1 MKSNSAQLKGGVL
14 ISYFT
19 LVVGNI
25 IPLFYTPY
33 VVRTLGMEEYGLYSL
48 AKSITDF
55 LILLNLGLGAGVLKY
70 VNQAIAEKDNEAR
83 DNVFTLFVYCH
94 AAIFLA
100 VLLVGAVISM
110 GAGNIFGAIPPDL
123 HLKLRIL
130 IGVVTISTALSMFS
144 SVYTAVVQAHQRF
157 VFAKLAGLLVT
168 FIVPALSAFLLWV
181 GYRSVAMVTAG
192 ALIGILYGAAHLIY
206 VHRVLGIRFVFGE
219 LDTTPLKSIF
229 HFSKYILLGAI
240 ANTLFAATDRVLLG
254 MYASASAIAVYSVGV
269 TFCLYFETMVRN
281 ISDLLFP
288 KINTMLAQGANMH
301 ELDSLILKVGRLQ
314 SIFLGLILCG
324 FIVLGD
330 DFLSLWVGAE
340 YESAYWIAL
349 LVMVPVSIPLLQSC
363 GPSALRA
370 MNKHGFRS
378 WVFCF
383 IAILNV
389 IGSLW
394 AVQRWGAV
402 GCAAVTCVSY
412 LIGPVIIMNIYYR
425 VKIGLD
431 IASFWRS
438 IFRMSGAFIVMLSAG
453 LALKPYLMLDG
464 WVQFFATAGCFS
476 ALYCVILWFTGLN
489 RYEKGMILGFLS
501 KLNLSR
507 RET

>member
-14 ISYFT
+14 ISYFA

-110 GAGNIFGAIPPDL
+110 GAGNIFGAIPQEL
-123 HLKLRIL
+123 HSKLRIL
-130 IGVVTISTALSMFS
+130 IGVVTLSTALSMFS
-144 SVYTAVVQAHQRF
+144 SVYTAVIQAHQRF
-157 VFAKLAGLLVT
+157 IFAKLAGLLVT
-168 FIVPALSAFLLWV
+168 FVVPLVSAFLLWV

-192 ALIGILYGAAHLIY
+192 ALIGVLYGAAHVIY
-206 VHRVLGIRFVFGE
+206 VHRVLGVRFVGHK
-219 LDTTPLKSIF
+219 LDTKPLKSIF

-240 ANTLFAATDRVLLG
+240 ANMLYAATDKMILG
-254 MYASASAIAVYSVGV
+254 MYASATAIAVYSVGV
-269 TFCLYFETMVRN
+269 TFCMYFETMVRN

-288 KINTMLAQGANMH
+288 KINTMLAQGADMC
-301 ELDSLILKVGRLQ
+301 ELDSVIVKVGRLQ
-314 SIFLGLILCG
+314 YTVLGLILCG

-330 DFLSLWVGAE
+330 YFLYLWVGAE

-349 LVMVPVSIPLLQSC
+349 LVMIPVSIPLLQSC
-363 GPSALRA
+363 GPSALNA
-370 MNKHGFRS
+370 MNKHAFRS

-383 IAILNV
+383 VAILNV
-389 IGSLW
+389 IGSVW
-394 AVQRWGAV
+394 VVQHWGAV

-425 VKIGLD
+425 MKIGLD

-438 IFRMSGAFIVMLSAG
+438 IFRMSGAFTVMLSVG
-453 LALKPYLMLDG
+453 LVIKPYLMLDS
-464 WVQFFATAGCFS
+464 WVQFFVAAGCFS

-489 RYEKGMILGFLS
+489 RYEKSMILGLLS

-507 RET
+507 RAT